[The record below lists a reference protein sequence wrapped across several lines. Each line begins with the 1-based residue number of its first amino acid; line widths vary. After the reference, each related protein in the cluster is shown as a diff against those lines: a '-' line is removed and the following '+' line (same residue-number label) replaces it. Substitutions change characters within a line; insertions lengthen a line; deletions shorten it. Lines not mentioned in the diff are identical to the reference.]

1 MPSQPDGEILGDYWL
16 PSYYTHWTGPSMVA
30 VDQLARQ
37 LIGDPTFAGPYAVT
51 GVDPG
56 LPLRYG
62 NTYDFRVRLG
72 DHTGGGPAIT
82 DTSDAPGP
90 SPIFTMPSV
99 AGSALMP
106 SALKK
111 ICR

>member
-1 MPSQPDGEILGDYWL
+1 
-16 PSYYTHWTGPSMVA
+16 MVA